1 MSRTVTIVTP
11 ENIQVTYQVAGI
23 ASRFMATVV
32 DLTLQF
38 LLLLLVGVVM
48 KLTIGR
54 NAGIGMS
61 VSSILTALGYIAVF
75 LILFAYPIF
84 FEMLWGGRTPGKRL
98 FGLRVIRDGGYP
110 INFIASA
117 IRNILRFIDIGVV
130 PMSGTALVLWGMPG
144 LLSIF
149 FSPRYKRIGDYAAG
163 TLVIMEAGATPFGA
177 KRRSVLLPSGVVAF
191 FPLIKN
197 LDRLTPDEYR
207 ILRRFTERRGELDLV
222 VQAAIGE
229 RLARPLMQKL
239 EIEAPIAYQV
249 QYADL
254 LEAIERRYAEER
266 GVL

>member
-84 FEMLWGGRTPGKRL
+84 FELVWGGRTPGKRL
-98 FGLRVIRDGGYP
+98 FGLRVIRQGGYGV
-110 INFIASA
+110 NLTASVL
-117 IRNILRFIDIGVV
+117 RNIGRIVDYGIV
-130 PMSGTALVLWGMPG
+130 PLSVPLVLLGLPG
-144 LLSIF
+144 LLSVF
-149 FSPRYKRIGDYAAG
+149 FSPTYRRIGDYMAG
-163 TLVIMEAGATPFGA
+163 TLVIVE
-177 KRRSVLLPSGVVAF
+177 S
-191 FPLIKN
+191 
-197 LDRLTPDEYR
+197 
-207 ILRRFTERRGELDLV
+207 
-222 VQAAIGE
+222 
-229 RLARPLMQKL
+229 
-239 EIEAPIAYQV
+239 
-249 QYADL
+249 
-254 LEAIERRYAEER
+254 
-266 GVL
+266 